1 MPFLRKAEIMRVSKV
16 TQPLFAGQ
24 AVPAGSHV
32 RLNLQTGE
40 REAKLPDSENGKS
53 DTREERRRKRY
64 SDAKHQGWAGCE
76 FRAFY

>member
-1 MPFLRKAEIMRVSKV
+1 MHVSKV
-16 TQPLFAGQ
+16 TQPLFVGQ

-32 RLNLQTGE
+32 RLNLQTGD

-64 SDAKHQGWAGCE
+64 VDAKHQGWVSCR
-76 FRAFY
+76 FHVFY